1 MTDVILQ
8 RTKDISS
15 ETYHELSDLVNQPII
30 SGGDDTTDLTDE
42 EIEELSKLAQRAA
55 QIGRASCRERV

>member
-15 ETYHELSDLVNQPII
+15 ETYHEHSDLVNQPII
-30 SGGDDTTDLTDE
+30 SEGDDTTDLTDE
-42 EIEELSKLAQRAA
+42 EIEELSKLVQRAA
-55 QIGRASCRERV
+55 QIIQV